1 MKYFVLT
8 LVLFSVLC
16 GGQAFAAG
24 IRRSRRPIPAP
35 QAVAMSQ
42 AMVYIAAQ
50 RAIRTSGGTVGVYHP
65 HGR

>member
-1 MKYFVLT
+1 MKKIILT
-8 LVLFSVLC
+8 AVLFSLLC
-16 GGQAFAAG
+16 GGQTFAAG

-42 AMVYIAAQ
+42 AMVYIATQ
-50 RAIRTSGGTVGVYHP
+50 RAMRISGGTVGVYHP